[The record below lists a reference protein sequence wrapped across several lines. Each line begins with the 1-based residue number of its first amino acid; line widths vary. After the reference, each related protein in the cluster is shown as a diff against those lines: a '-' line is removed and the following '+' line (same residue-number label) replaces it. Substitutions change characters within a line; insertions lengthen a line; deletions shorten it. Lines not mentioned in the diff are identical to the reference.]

1 MAHHYVYGSGQPGCL
16 YDNGPHTSDTL
27 ENAIDALIETFNTG
41 NETDLTDEEQEAMRN
56 DLTERGVHYFARPQD
71 MGAQY
76 CEVTQYESDP
86 KIAALAEHLGESYG
100 SIEDKGSDHYECS
113 ERSGEW
119 LVLTDDEA
127 DGEAS
132 AYLDSYMDDCLEIPD
147 WIRPYF
153 DAGAWKADVLR
164 ADGRGPQLSPYDG
177 EESDVTID
185 GVSYYIYRVN

>member
-1 MAHHYVYGSGQPGCL
+1 MAHHYVYGSGSPGCL
-16 YDNGPHTSDTL
+16 YDNGPHTADDI
-27 ENAIDALIETFNTG
+27 EQAIESLCETFSDLSEE
-41 NETDLTDEEQEAMRN
+41 ETLIMRN
-56 DLTERGVHYFARPQD
+56 SLREHGSYYFKDPAEA
-71 MGAQY
+71 GATY
-76 CEVTQYESDP
+76 CEITQEESDP

-100 SIEDKGSDHYECS
+100 SIEDKGGDHYECS
-113 ERSGEW
+113 ERRGEW
-119 LVLTDDEA
+119 LVLTDEEA

-177 EESDVTID
+177 EENDVTID
-185 GVSYYIYRVN
+185 GVSYFVYRVG